1 MNFYNP
7 YFYSMPASSGGLS
20 SFLSNLSLSS
30 ILNGT
35 SRTLNFVNQAI
46 PVVKQVSPMMK
57 NLKTMFSVMNEFK
70 KNDIETNSKVVET
83 VNENNVILKED
94 NGPTFFI

>member
-7 YFYSMPASSGGLS
+7 YFYSIPTETTGIS
-20 SFLSNLSLSS
+20 SFLSKLNLSS

-35 SRTLNFVNQAI
+35 TKTLNFVNQAI

-57 NLKTMFSVMNEFK
+57 NIKTMFNVMNEFK
-70 KNDIETNSKVVET
+70 KTDIEK
-83 VNENNVILKED
+83 ENNEKKIIENKVIQD